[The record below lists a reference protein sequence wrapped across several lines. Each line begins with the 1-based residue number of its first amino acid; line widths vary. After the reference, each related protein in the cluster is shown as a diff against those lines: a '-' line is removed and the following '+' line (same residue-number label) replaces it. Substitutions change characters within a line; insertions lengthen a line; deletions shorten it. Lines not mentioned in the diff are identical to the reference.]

1 MSAVCERLPWD
12 SAFFGYPVARVVGGT
27 MDAELAEQVLDW
39 CRAEDTR
46 FLYFLADDDV
56 PTWAVACDS
65 GFRLVDIRVEMMLD
79 QTWPRLPAAGV
90 VSGLVLREA
99 TNEDLDSLVPIAVS
113 VHTDSRFFVDP
124 AVAREKAHA
133 LFEIWIR
140 RSVQRAIADVVFVA
154 DVDGRALAYLSANVT
169 DGIGT
174 IGLVGV
180 GESAR
185 GRGVGLALVHKALA
199 WFVERGAR
207 EVHVVT
213 QGRNIMAQRVYQR
226 CGFLTRSTRLWFHKW
241 F

>member
-27 MDAELAEQVLDW
+27 MDAELAEQVLAW

-79 QTWPRLPAAGV
+79 QTWPRLPAGGV

-133 LFEIWIR
+133 LFEI
-140 RSVQRAIADVVFVA
+140 SDPPQRAARDC
-154 DVDGRALAYLSANVT
+154 RR
-169 DGIGT
+169 
-174 IGLVGV
+174 GV
-180 GESAR
+180 RR
-185 GRGVGLALVHKALA
+185 GRGWPRAGVSLG
-199 WFVERGAR
+199 ERHR
-207 EVHVVT
+207 RY
-213 QGRNIMAQRVYQR
+213 RNDWPRR
-226 CGFLTRSTRLWFHKW
+226 RW
-241 F
+241 